1 MVPVLNIFNVA
12 DRFWHWG
19 WDWLICNDYFSF
31 DQNSNAL
38 WMRLIYLFC
47 VLALDWFDWLIYFI
61 CVPSRLTKRIY
72 PGTRR
77 RKIQFCVSN
86 SFIWDCFD
94 WLIDLFVLRASP
106 VEPIL
111 WFYSWW
117 DWFDW
122 LICLFCVLALD
133 CFDWWICCCFF
144 RQPGGWR
151 GYVWWHGEGEQEL
164 AQPGPHRQGY
174 QQHQVEQQGK

>member
-1 MVPVLNIFNVA
+1 
-12 DRFWHWG
+12 
-19 WDWLICNDYFSF
+19 
-31 DQNSNAL
+31 
-38 WMRLIYLFC
+38 MRLIYLFC

-94 WLIDLFVLRASP
+94 WLIDF
-106 VEPIL
+106 
-111 WFYSWW
+111 
-117 DWFDW
+117 
-122 LICLFCVLALD
+122 ICLFCVPARLSQFCDSILGGIDLFVLCASLGLFWLMD
-133 CFDWWICCCFF
+133 LLLFFPAARWMKRICLVTRRRRTRACSAWPSPP
-144 RQPGGWR
+144 RISTTSGRTTGEVGG
-151 GYVWWHGEGEQEL
+151 GQS
-164 AQPGPHRQGY
+164 HRQGY